1 MGTLNVANLNLT
13 GNTFTTSADLNHTGN
28 TFTTSANL
36 NLTGSWTD
44 APAGTII
51 QMASASAGP
60 ARQTIASGTPVV
72 ITGLSV
78 NFTPRKSD
86 SKILISAYISSGV
99 THVSSYG
106 VFQDGSATASTS
118 GYTNSNEPN
127 TDATYYEGGGTT
139 ATNYLVQIPILT
151 TLDAGNTNQRTYDIR
166 ATSGWGGAGPYTL
179 YINNR
184 EQNDMASFSRMFIYE
199 VAQ

>member
-1 MGTLNVANLNLT
+1 MGTLNFAGGAALSGSGTNLT
-13 GNTFTTSADLNHTGN
+13 SASGLD
-28 TFTTSANL
+28 FR
-36 NLTGSWTD
+36 GSWVD
-44 APAGTII
+44 APPGTVI

-60 ARQTIASGTPVV
+60 ARQTITSGTPVV

-78 NFTPRKSD
+78 DFTPRKSD

-106 VFQDGSATASTS
+106 VFQDGSATASTT

-127 TDATYYEGGGTT
+127 MDATYYEGGGT
-139 ATNYLVQIPILT
+139 ASTNYLVQIPILT

-166 ATSGWGGAGPYTL
+166 ATAGWAGAGPYTL
-179 YINNR
+179 YINDR
-184 EQNDMASFSRMFIYE
+184 AQSDMASFSRMFIYE

>member
-78 NFTPRKSD
+78 DFTPRKSD
-86 SKILISAYISSGV
+86 SKILISAYISSNAI
-99 THVSSYG
+99 HVSSYG
-106 VFQDGSATASTS
+106 VFQDGAATASTS
-118 GYTNSNEPN
+118 GYTNSNGAN
-127 TDATYYEGGGTT
+127 MDATFYEGTPTT
-139 ATNYLVQIPILT
+139 TTNYLIQIPVLT

-166 ATSGWGGAGPYTL
+166 ANASWGGGANTL
-179 YINNR
+179 SINNR
-184 EQNDMASFSRMFIYE
+184 AQNDMASFSRMFIYE

>member
-13 GNTFTTSADLNHTGN
+13 GNEFYS
-28 TFTTSANL
+28 SSNL

-60 ARQTIASGTPVV
+60 ARQTITSLTPVV

-78 NFTPRKSD
+78 DFTPRRSD
-86 SKILISAYISSGV
+86 SKILISAFV
-99 THVSSYG
+99 TSTFPHVSSVSVY
-106 VFQDGSATASTS
+106 QDGAATASTS
-118 GYTNSNEPN
+118 GYSNSNTAN
-127 TDATYYEGGGTT
+127 SDVTRYEGQATT
-139 ATNYLVQIPILT
+139 QTTYLSQVPVLT

-166 ATSGWGGAGPYTL
+166 ANSSWGNSSANTI
-179 YINNR
+179 YINDR
-184 EQNDMASFSRMFIYE
+184 GTSDMASFSRMFIYE

>member
-13 GNTFTTSADLNHTGN
+13 GNTLTSN
-28 TFTTSANL
+28 ANL

-44 APAGTII
+44 APAGTVI

-60 ARQTIASGTPVV
+60 ARQTIASTTPVV

-78 NFTPRKSD
+78 DFTPRRSD
-86 SKILISAYISSGV
+86 SKILISAFITSSV
-99 THVSSYG
+99 PHVVSVSVY
-106 VFQDGSATASTS
+106 QDGAATASTS
-118 GYTNSNEPN
+118 GYTNTNSVNS
-127 TDATYYEGGGTT
+127 DATRYEGQ
-139 ATNYLVQIPILT
+139 ATNQTSYLSQVPVLT

-166 ATSGWGGAGPYTL
+166 HNASWGGNAYTV
-179 YINNR
+179 YV
-184 EQNDMASFSRMFIYE
+184 NDRGTSVMASFSRMFIYE

>member
-13 GNTFTTSADLNHTGN
+13 GNTLTSN
-28 TFTTSANL
+28 ANL

-44 APAGTII
+44 APAGTVI

-60 ARQTIASGTPVV
+60 ARQTIASTTPVV

-78 NFTPRKSD
+78 DFTPRRSD
-86 SKILISAYISSGV
+86 SKILISAFITSTNPHV
-99 THVSSYG
+99 TSVSVY
-106 VFQDGSATASTS
+106 QDGAATASTS
-118 GYTNSNEPN
+118 GYGNNNAANS
-127 TDATYYEGGGTT
+127 DATRYEGQGTDQT
-139 ATNYLVQIPILT
+139 GHLSQVPVLT

-166 ATSGWGGAGPYTL
+166 HNASWGTGNAYTV
-179 YINNR
+179 YVNNR
-184 EQNDMASFSRMFIYE
+184 ASNDMASFSRMFIYE

>member
-13 GNTFTTSADLNHTGN
+13 GNTLTSN
-28 TFTTSANL
+28 ANL

-44 APAGTII
+44 APAGTIL

-60 ARQTIASGTPVV
+60 ARQTISSATPVV

-78 NFTPRKSD
+78 DFTPRRSD

-99 THVSSYG
+99 IHVSSYG

-118 GYTNSNEPN
+118 GFGNTSEPN
-127 TDATYYEGGGTT
+127 MDATYYQGNSTT
-139 ATNYLVQIPILT
+139 GTNYLVQIPILT

-166 ATSGWGGAGPYTL
+166 AMADWANGGPYTL
-179 YINNR
+179 YINDR
-184 EQNDMASFSRMFIYE
+184 EQSDMASFSRMFIYE

>member
-13 GNTFTTSADLNHTGN
+13 GNTLTS
-28 TFTTSANL
+28 SANL

-60 ARQTIASGTPVV
+60 ARQTITSGTPVV

-78 NFTPRKSD
+78 DFTPRKSD

-99 THVSSYG
+99 THVTSYG

-127 TDATYYEGGGTT
+127 TDATYYEGGGTSE
-139 ATNYLVQIPILT
+139 TNYLVQIPILT
-151 TLDAGNTNQRTYDIR
+151 TLDAGNTSQRTYDIR
-166 ATSGWGGAGPYTL
+166 TTAGWAGGGPYTL
-179 YINNR
+179 YINDR
-184 EQNDMASFSRMFIYE
+184 AQSDMASFSRMFIYE

>member
-13 GNTFTTSADLNHTGN
+13 GNTLTS
-28 TFTTSANL
+28 SANL

-44 APAGTII
+44 APAGTVI
-51 QMASASAGP
+51 QMASASSGP

-106 VFQDGSATASTS
+106 VFQDGSATASTT

-127 TDATYYEGGGTT
+127 MNATYYEGGGTT

-166 ATSGWGGAGPYTL
+166 AMADWENGGPQTL
-179 YINNR
+179 YINDR
-184 EQNDMASFSRMFIYE
+184 AQSDMASFSRMFIYE

>member
-13 GNTFTTSADLNHTGN
+13 GNTLTS
-28 TFTTSANL
+28 SANL

-60 ARQTIASGTPVV
+60 ARQTITSTTPVV

-78 NFTPRKSD
+78 DFTPRRSD
-86 SKILISAYISSGV
+86 SKILISAFITSSV
-99 THVSSYG
+99 PHVVSVSVY
-106 VFQDGSATASTS
+106 QDGAATASTS
-118 GYTNSNEPN
+118 GYTNTNGANSDI
-127 TDATYYEGGGTT
+127 TRYEGETT
-139 ATNYLVQIPILT
+139 TQTGHLAQVPVLT

-166 ATSGWGGAGPYTL
+166 HHAGWGSGVYTV
-179 YINNR
+179 YVNDR
-184 EQNDMASFSRMFIYE
+184 GSNDMASFSRMFIYE

>member
-13 GNTFTTSADLNHTGN
+13 GNTLTS
-28 TFTTSANL
+28 SANL

-60 ARQTIASGTPVV
+60 ARQTITSATPVV

-78 NFTPRKSD
+78 DFTPRRSD
-86 SKILISAYISSGV
+86 SKILISAFITATE
-99 THVSSYG
+99 THVSSVSIY
-106 VFQDGSATASTS
+106 QDGAATASTS
-118 GYTNSNEPN
+118 GYTNTNSVNS
-127 TDATYYEGGGTT
+127 DATRYEGQ
-139 ATNYLVQIPILT
+139 ATNQTSYLSQVPVLT

-166 ATSGWGGAGPYTL
+166 HNASWGGNAYTV
-179 YINNR
+179 YVNDR
-184 EQNDMASFSRMFIYE
+184 GTSDMASFSRMFIYE

>member
-1 MGTLNVANLNLT
+1 MGTLNLGGATLSASG
-13 GNTFTTSADLNHTGN
+13 GN
-28 TFTTSANL
+28 
-36 NLTGSWTD
+36 WTN

-60 ARQTIASGTPVV
+60 ARQTIASATPVV

-78 NFTPRKSD
+78 DFTPRRPD

-106 VFQDGSATASTS
+106 VFQDGSATASTT

-127 TDATYYEGGGTT
+127 MNATYYEGGGTT

-166 ATSGWGGAGPYTL
+166 ATAGWAGAGPYTL
-179 YINNR
+179 YINDR
-184 EQNDMASFSRMFIYE
+184 EQSDMASFSRMFIYE

>member
-13 GNTFTTSADLNHTGN
+13 GNTLTS
-28 TFTTSANL
+28 SANL

-60 ARQTIASGTPVV
+60 ARQTITSATPVV

-78 NFTPRKSD
+78 DFTPRRSD
-86 SKILISAYISSGV
+86 SKILISAFITATE
-99 THVSSYG
+99 THVSSVSIY
-106 VFQDGSATASTS
+106 QDGAATASTS
-118 GYTNSNEPN
+118 GYNNNNAVNS
-127 TDATYYEGGGTT
+127 DATRYEGQATT
-139 ATNYLVQIPILT
+139 QTGQQSQISVLT

-166 ATSGWGGAGPYTL
+166 HHAGWGSGVYTV
-179 YINNR
+179 YVNDR
-184 EQNDMASFSRMFIYE
+184 GSNDMASFSRMFIYE

>member
-13 GNTFTTSADLNHTGN
+13 GNTLTSN
-28 TFTTSANL
+28 ANL

-44 APAGTII
+44 APAGTVI

-78 NFTPRKSD
+78 DFTPRRPD
-86 SKILISAYISSGV
+86 SKILISAYISTNAV
-99 THVSSYG
+99 YVSSYG

-118 GYTNSNEPN
+118 GYTNTNEPN
-127 TDATYYEGGGTT
+127 MDATFFDGGTT
-139 ATNYLVQIPILT
+139 SATSYVYQIPILT

-166 ATSGWGGAGPYTL
+166 ATSAWGGGGPYSL
-179 YINNR
+179 YINDR
-184 EQNDMASFSRMFIYE
+184 GQSDMASFSRMFIYE